1 MEMLAGW
8 RAVSLAGNDKGR
20 VYVIKEDCGEYV
32 FLSDENGKI
41 QRKNKKHIQ
50 VIKNKA
56 NRHIG
61 GNEKI
66 CLRQM

>member
-41 QRKNKKHIQ
+41 QRKNKKPLQ
-50 VIKNKA
+50 VIKK
-56 NRHIG
+56 
-61 GNEKI
+61 
-66 CLRQM
+66 

>member
-41 QRKNKKHIQ
+41 QRKKRNTF
-50 VIKNKA
+50 
-56 NRHIG
+56 R
-61 GNEKI
+61 
-66 CLRQM
+66 L

>member
-32 FLSDENGKI
+32 FLSDENGKYSG
-41 QRKNKKHIQ
+41 RTRNTF
-50 VIKNKA
+50 
-56 NRHIG
+56 R
-61 GNEKI
+61 
-66 CLRQM
+66 L

>member
-32 FLSDENGKI
+32 FLSDENGMMCSSVMEAFAGK
-41 QRKNKKHIQ
+41 R
-50 VIKNKA
+50 
-56 NRHIG
+56 
-61 GNEKI
+61 
-66 CLRQM
+66 LRRASIVAF